1 MATHDVD
8 RGHRRLGVIRSWR
21 QASDSGPDYKALVP
35 QALERLYA
43 VALTG
48 TASKTMRLNALED
61 LLAFGFE
68 RPESSEPDLYFQPR
82 RMSIKTRTKL
92 EAMVSALKKDPER

>member
-1 MATHDVD
+1 LDA
-8 RGHRRLGVIRSWR
+8 IRSWR
-21 QASDSGPDYKALVP
+21 QVTDSRANCKALVP

-48 TASKTMRLNALED
+48 TASKTRRLNALKY

-68 RPESSEPDLYFQPR
+68 RPGSSEPDLYFQPR
-82 RMSIKTRTKL
+82 RMSIKTRAKL
-92 EAMVSALKKDPER
+92 EAILGALKKDTGR